1 LIRHTFWDSITK
13 LSSAKKTSRAILT
26 SYIELQYHGLLTI
39 DNVESITLP
48 DKPEKLISSEILSIL
63 KEKEIKLF
71 YEDSDTKNIIEFLY

>member
-1 LIRHTFWDSITK
+1 
-13 LSSAKKTSRAILT
+13 
-26 SYIELQYHGLLTI
+26 LLTI